1 MKDQDLDKMFSDSL
15 KDQEATPPASVWQ
28 GIESKLDET
37 KVIPMKPKLNWQV
50 WAIAACLLIAL
61 GIGLNLPVRILTNET
76 VQPQLASKEVNQV
89 EKLPNADQLKL
100 ELPSTTIIQPVEK
113 LISQRK
119 ESVLAESK
127 NPTAESTIAIVKTI
141 AKTDEEKLDRLAD
154 SGNRLALSEM
164 KKSYEKIAPASEME
178 VINAIEL
185 NEIDQNKVEL
195 SAIEVAPIQPL
206 VNIIENEDVM
216 YAEVKQQPK
225 KKQTIFTNI
234 LNNIAE
240 NINPS
245 NKTVKFSSD
254 DEGTIKVGLFNSIA
268 KTRR

>member
-61 GIGLNLPVRILTNET
+61 GIGLNMPDRQLNNET
-76 VQPQLASKEVNQV
+76 DQPQVASNEVNQV
-89 EKLPNADQLKL
+89 EKLPNTDQQKL
-100 ELPSTTIIQPVEK
+100 DLPSTTINQPVEK
-113 LISQRK
+113 VISQSK
-119 ESVLAESK
+119 ESVLAESN
-127 NPTAESTIAIVKTI
+127 NPTAESTIAIEKTI
-141 AKTDEEKLDRLAD
+141 AKTDKAKQDRLAD
-154 SGNRLALSEM
+154 SGNRLALSET
-164 KKSYEKIAPASEME
+164 KKSFEKISPAGEME

-185 NEIDQNKVEL
+185 NEIDKNKVEL

-254 DEGTIKVGLFNSIA
+254 DEGTIKVDLFNSIA

>member
-37 KVIPMKPKLNWQV
+37 KIIPMKPKLNWQV

-61 GIGLNLPVRILTNET
+61 GIGLNMPDRLLNNET
-76 VQPQLASKEVNQV
+76 DQPPVASNEVNQV
-89 EKLPNADQLKL
+89 EKLPNADQQKL
-100 ELPSTTIIQPVEK
+100 ELPSTTINQPVEEV
-113 LISQRK
+113 ISLSK

-127 NPTAESTIAIVKTI
+127 NSTAESTIAIE
-141 AKTDEEKLDRLAD
+141 KTDKAKQDRLAD
-154 SGNRLALSEM
+154 SENRLALSET
-164 KKSYEKIAPASEME
+164 KKSFEKISPAGEME
-178 VINAIEL
+178 VINAIVL

-234 LNNIAE
+234 LNNISE

-254 DEGTIKVGLFNSIA
+254 DEGTIKVDLFNSIA

>member
-1 MKDQDLDKMFSDSL
+1 MKDHDLDKMFSDSL

-37 KVIPMKPKLNWQV
+37 KIIPMKPKLNWQV

-61 GIGLNLPVRILTNET
+61 GIGLNMPDRQLNNET
-76 VQPQLASKEVNQV
+76 DQPQVASNEVNQV
-89 EKLPNADQLKL
+89 EKLPNADQQKL
-100 ELPSTTIIQPVEK
+100 ELPSTTINQPVEEV
-113 LISQRK
+113 ISQSM

-127 NPTAESTIAIVKTI
+127 NSTAESTIAIEKTI
-141 AKTDEEKLDRLAD
+141 AKTDKAKQD
-154 SGNRLALSEM
+154 RLALSET
-164 KKSYEKIAPASEME
+164 KKSFEKIAPASEME

-185 NEIDQNKVEL
+185 NEIDKNKVEL

-254 DEGTIKVGLFNSIA
+254 DEGTIKVDLFNSIA